1 MYNDENREF
10 DPVGGDLPPQ
20 PQQDRADLS
29 EEEPD
34 EIVSWYTPR
43 QEEPEEVVNY
53 FVQQRPIPQNVWKQ
67 AAKTQRKRR
76 RLWTWLGIG
85 GIALVVVVIVVAV
98 LLSSTASSAPSLP
111 GSDDGD
117 SASSMVDIFRK
128 KETTIPRISGKE
140 GVKLSCQDP
149 SGQELTIQQVYAK
162 VNPSVVAVVAEQS
175 DGSAAV
181 GTGVIMTESGYII
194 TNAHVISGGKSCWV
208 ALDTGVTYDARL
220 VGYDEDEDLAV
231 LRAIADNPLPAAE
244 FGNSDL
250 LTVGDPVYAIGN
262 PLGVELRGT
271 LTNGIVSAINRE
283 VEMQGR
289 TMTMI
294 QTNAALNNGNSGGP
308 LINSYGQVIGI
319 NTMKMSN
326 SSLSEEEATVEGLGF
341 ALPISSVSFVVNDL
355 IVHGEFLG
363 TPTIGITVRTIEK
376 SGGGT
381 QVEVYTVDDA
391 LGAAEAGVQPGDIIL
406 EADGQPV
413 SVTSD
418 LLTVRRTAFKEEL
431 MKQHPLQTAG
441 RVRLPYTRRRNDA
454 RCVTSA
460 SQLPDVPEL
469 KAYGPDFFAGHALLL
484 VSDTTA
490 SGSLRPTLHTAD
502 IADGHGTV
510 RLQHP
515 LPARNQCVTQDMATW
530 LLWAEV
536 PVSWAD
542 LSWAVANPALPP
554 ERLSRY

>member
-20 PQQDRADLS
+20 PQQDRTDLP

-85 GIALVVVVIVVAV
+85 GIALVVVVIVVAAI
-98 LLSSTASSAPSLP
+98 LSSTASSAPSLP

-128 KETTIPRISGKE
+128 KETTIPRISGEE

-149 SGQELTIQQVYAK
+149 SGEELTIQQVYAK

-262 PLGVELRGT
+262 PLGLGLAISSGIIGSTAHELDRYALPCIVNSADISRG
-271 LTNGIVSAINRE
+271 S
-283 VEMQGR
+283 
-289 TMTMI
+289 
-294 QTNAALNNGNSGGP
+294 SGGA
-308 LINSYGQVIGI
+308 LMNAHGQVIG
-319 NTMKMSN
+319 
-326 SSLSEEEATVEGLGF
+326 
-341 ALPISSVSFVVNDL
+341 
-355 IVHGEFLG
+355 
-363 TPTIGITVRTIEK
+363 
-376 SGGGT
+376 
-381 QVEVYTVDDA
+381 
-391 LGAAEAGVQPGDIIL
+391 
-406 EADGQPV
+406 
-413 SVTSD
+413 VTSGAYTYGNNMYLAVPVD
-418 LLTVRRTAFKEEL
+418 PVMAADLTVSGWTLKE
-431 MKQHPLQTAG
+431 
-441 RVRLPYTRRRNDA
+441 V
-454 RCVTSA
+454 
-460 SQLPDVPEL
+460 
-469 KAYGPDFFAGHALLL
+469 KAIEAAKDK
-484 VSDTTA
+484 D
-490 SGSLRPTLHTAD
+490 
-502 IADGHGTV
+502 
-510 RLQHP
+510 
-515 LPARNQCVTQDMATW
+515 
-530 LLWAEV
+530 
-536 PVSWAD
+536 
-542 LSWAVANPALPP
+542 
-554 ERLSRY
+554 

>member
-20 PQQDRADLS
+20 PQQDRTDLP

-128 KETTIPRISGKE
+128 KETTIPRISGEE

-149 SGQELTIQQVYAK
+149 SGEELTIQQVYAK

-262 PLGVELRGT
+262 PLGLGLAISSGIIGSTAHELDRYALPCIVNSADISRG
-271 LTNGIVSAINRE
+271 S
-283 VEMQGR
+283 
-289 TMTMI
+289 
-294 QTNAALNNGNSGGP
+294 SGGA
-308 LINSYGQVIGI
+308 LMNAHGQVIG
-319 NTMKMSN
+319 
-326 SSLSEEEATVEGLGF
+326 
-341 ALPISSVSFVVNDL
+341 
-355 IVHGEFLG
+355 
-363 TPTIGITVRTIEK
+363 
-376 SGGGT
+376 
-381 QVEVYTVDDA
+381 
-391 LGAAEAGVQPGDIIL
+391 
-406 EADGQPV
+406 
-413 SVTSD
+413 VTSGAYTYGNNMYLAVPVD
-418 LLTVRRTAFKEEL
+418 PVMAADLTVSGWTLKE
-431 MKQHPLQTAG
+431 
-441 RVRLPYTRRRNDA
+441 V
-454 RCVTSA
+454 
-460 SQLPDVPEL
+460 
-469 KAYGPDFFAGHALLL
+469 KAIEAAKDK
-484 VSDTTA
+484 D
-490 SGSLRPTLHTAD
+490 
-502 IADGHGTV
+502 
-510 RLQHP
+510 
-515 LPARNQCVTQDMATW
+515 
-530 LLWAEV
+530 
-536 PVSWAD
+536 
-542 LSWAVANPALPP
+542 
-554 ERLSRY
+554 

>member
-20 PQQDRADLS
+20 PQQDRTDLP

-53 FVQQRPIPQNVWKQ
+53 FVQQRPMPERLEAGRQDPAQAPPSVDVAGHRRHSAGGRGHRGGGAPVLHRLQRPQP
-67 AAKTQRKRR
+67 AGQRRR
-76 RLWTWLGIG
+76 RLRQQHG
-85 GIALVVVVIVVAV
+85 GY
-98 LLSSTASSAPSLP
+98 LP
-111 GSDDGD
+111 QEGD
-117 SASSMVDIFRK
+117 YH
-128 KETTIPRISGKE
+128 PRISGEE

-355 IVHGEFLG
+355 IAHGEFLG

-418 LLTVRRTAFKEEL
+418 LLTVRRSHSVGDTI
-431 MKQHPLQTAG
+431 
-441 RVRLPYTRRRNDA
+441 RLTIQRDGQSLTVDVVLY
-454 RCVTSA
+454 A
-460 SQLPDVPEL
+460 S
-469 KAYGPDFFAGHALLL
+469 K
-484 VSDTTA
+484 
-490 SGSLRPTLHTAD
+490 
-502 IADGHGTV
+502 
-510 RLQHP
+510 
-515 LPARNQCVTQDMATW
+515 
-530 LLWAEV
+530 
-536 PVSWAD
+536 
-542 LSWAVANPALPP
+542 
-554 ERLSRY
+554 

>member
-20 PQQDRADLS
+20 PQQDRTDLP

-128 KETTIPRISGKE
+128 KETTIPRISGEE

-149 SGQELTIQQVYAK
+149 SGEELTIQQVYAK

-319 NTMKMSN
+319 NTMKIGDYV
-326 SSLSEEEATVEGLGF
+326 SSAGVEGLGF
-341 ALPISSVSFVVNDL
+341 AIPSTTVKEIVEQLTGQGYVSGRPSLGLRCSSVPYFYQVYYHLPSGAYVTEVFS
-355 IVHGEFLG
+355 GSSAEAQ
-363 TPTIGITVRTIEK
+363 GIQTGDILLSLDGKNVSDGDDVTQILYEK
-376 SGGGT
+376 SI
-381 QVEVYTVDDA
+381 
-391 LGAAEAGVQPGDIIL
+391 GDSLTAIL
-406 EADGQPV
+406 YRSGKRYEL
-413 SVTSD
+413 T
-418 LLTVRRTAFKEEL
+418 LTVEEN
-431 MKQHPLQTAG
+431 
-441 RVRLPYTRRRNDA
+441 VWN
-454 RCVTSA
+454 
-460 SQLPDVPEL
+460 
-469 KAYGPDFFAGHALLL
+469 
-484 VSDTTA
+484 
-490 SGSLRPTLHTAD
+490 
-502 IADGHGTV
+502 
-510 RLQHP
+510 
-515 LPARNQCVTQDMATW
+515 
-530 LLWAEV
+530 
-536 PVSWAD
+536 
-542 LSWAVANPALPP
+542 
-554 ERLSRY
+554 

>member
-20 PQQDRADLS
+20 PQQDRTDLP

-85 GIALVVVVIVVAV
+85 GIALVVVVIVVAAI
-98 LLSSTASSAPSLP
+98 LSSTASSAPSLP

-128 KETTIPRISGKE
+128 KETTIPRISGEE

-149 SGQELTIQQVYAK
+149 SGEELTIQQVYAK

-326 SSLSEEEATVEGLGF
+326 SIADAEAATVEGLGF
-341 ALPISSVSFVVNDL
+341 AVPTGRAVTVINDILATGSFHGIPSIGVYVAEEQQPDGTYRPVIDSVTENFGAEAAGLQRGDVILSADSTAVYSNYDL
-355 IVHGEFLG
+355 LRARRAHIVGE
-363 TPTIGITVRTIEK
+363 TITLTVQRDGQTLD
-376 SGGGT
+376 
-381 QVEVYTVDDA
+381 VEVY
-391 LGAAEAGVQPGDIIL
+391 LY
-406 EADGQPV
+406 PV
-413 SVTSD
+413 V
-418 LLTVRRTAFKEEL
+418 EE
-431 MKQHPLQTAG
+431 
-441 RVRLPYTRRRNDA
+441 
-454 RCVTSA
+454 
-460 SQLPDVPEL
+460 
-469 KAYGPDFFAGHALLL
+469 
-484 VSDTTA
+484 
-490 SGSLRPTLHTAD
+490 
-502 IADGHGTV
+502 
-510 RLQHP
+510 
-515 LPARNQCVTQDMATW
+515 
-530 LLWAEV
+530 
-536 PVSWAD
+536 
-542 LSWAVANPALPP
+542 
-554 ERLSRY
+554 

>member
-20 PQQDRADLS
+20 PQQDRTDLS

-85 GIALVVVVIVVAV
+85 GIALVVVVIVVAAI
-98 LLSSTASSAPSLP
+98 LSSTASSAPSLP

-128 KETTIPRISGKE
+128 KETTIPRISGEE

-326 SSLSEEEATVEGLGF
+326 SIADAEAATVEGLGF
-341 ALPISSVSFVVNDL
+341 AVPTGRAVTVINDILATGAFHGIPSIGVYVAEEQQPDGTYRPVIDSVTENFGAEAAGLQRGDVILSADGTAVYSNYDL
-355 IVHGEFLG
+355 LRARRAHIVGE
-363 TPTIGITVRTIEK
+363 TITLTVQRYGQTLD
-376 SGGGT
+376 
-381 QVEVYTVDDA
+381 VEVY
-391 LGAAEAGVQPGDIIL
+391 LY
-406 EADGQPV
+406 PV
-413 SVTSD
+413 I
-418 LLTVRRTAFKEEL
+418 EE
-431 MKQHPLQTAG
+431 
-441 RVRLPYTRRRNDA
+441 
-454 RCVTSA
+454 
-460 SQLPDVPEL
+460 
-469 KAYGPDFFAGHALLL
+469 
-484 VSDTTA
+484 
-490 SGSLRPTLHTAD
+490 
-502 IADGHGTV
+502 
-510 RLQHP
+510 
-515 LPARNQCVTQDMATW
+515 
-530 LLWAEV
+530 
-536 PVSWAD
+536 
-542 LSWAVANPALPP
+542 
-554 ERLSRY
+554 